1 MVVRITGGNH
11 LERNPSA
18 AFNQGLS
25 QTPTTMESARTAGCR
40 PCSNQNG
47 STSSCP
53 SRFRGPF
60 DAHST
65 QTGSSKSTSQSP
77 VGTVPTFLG
86 VCGDTCGFFQ
96 RGEAHTDRGA
106 RRGAAQG
113 RLERFCHKNGSRN
126 APRKSNTCDR
136 RLLRRSVRRSS
147 SHQLPRG
154 QLLVCMTP
162 LRQFLR
168 SWKGGCSGNTAS
180 LREALESGDTST
192 VVGTVVRSVR
202 EGEATHVVLLVTFQ
216 GSWTTP
222 AHSASV
228 THVTSE
234 GGSPIASHVSSDAP
248 QPTARRTRSPRGVN
262 MSDWDECRGQSRRT
276 ASPRRANSSPHR
288 SANKKLF
295 RRGWSPCL
303 QVRISP
309 RPQVPTPKVSNFDFG
324 DDVSSEV

>member
-1 MVVRITGGNH
+1 MW
-11 LERNPSA
+11 L
-18 AFNQGLS
+18 LS
-25 QTPTTMESARTAGCR
+25 
-40 PCSNQNG
+40 
-47 STSSCP
+47 
-53 SRFRGPF
+53 
-60 DAHST
+60 
-65 QTGSSKSTSQSP
+65 
-77 VGTVPTFLG
+77 
-86 VCGDTCGFFQ
+86 
-96 RGEAHTDRGA
+96 A
-106 RRGAAQG
+106 RRGPHRPRSSKG
-113 RLERFCHKNGSRN
+113 RSAGSVGTFLSQNGSRN

-136 RLLRRSVRRSS
+136 RLLSRSLRRSS
-147 SHQLPRG
+147 GHQLPRG

-162 LRQFLR
+162 LR
-168 SWKGGCSGNTAS
+168 SWKGGCPGNTAS

-248 QPTARRTRSPRGVN
+248 QPTARRTRSPR
-262 MSDWDECRGQSRRT
+262 
-276 ASPRRANSSPHR
+276 RRANSSPHR

-324 DDVSSEV
+324 DDVSSEVWRKKMKYMYVLVHGVSSNRRVFKQLLGGIFMF